1 MLKKRY
7 IITSMVI
14 HSLFLL
20 LGIFGPTQKA
30 PKEKPIEVNLESKS
44 KGAKKPKA
52 DGTII
57 PIGQNGNKAAE
68 KKNGYY
74 GIGIYSTNYM
84 VGPDVIIK
92 VSQVIAG
99 YPADL
104 AGIEA
109 GDLITEVDGQ
119 PLSTKNDIR
128 GPAEANIVLK
138 VIKKDGSIVYLKIR
152 RSFISTD
159 EI

>member
-20 LGIFGPTQKA
+20 LGIFRPTQKA
-30 PKEKPIEVNLESKS
+30 PKEKPIEVSLESKS
-44 KGAKKPKA
+44 KEFKSPKS

-57 PIGQNGNKAAE
+57 PIGQNGTKAVE

-74 GIGIYSTNYM
+74 GIGIYSANYM
-84 VGPDVIIK
+84 VGADVIVK

-119 PLSTKNDIR
+119 PLSNVNDIR
-128 GPAEANIVLK
+128 GSAEANIVLK
-138 VIKKDGSIVYLKIR
+138 VIKKRWLDHLY
-152 RSFISTD
+152 
-159 EI
+159 

>member
-7 IITSMVI
+7 IIVSMLI

-20 LGIFGPTQKA
+20 FGVFGSSAKA
-30 PKEKPIEVNLESKS
+30 PKEKPIEVSLESKS
-44 KGAKKPKA
+44 RGSKKPKS

-57 PIGQNGNKAAE
+57 PIGQNGHKGSD

-74 GIGIYSTNYM
+74 GIGIYTTNYM

-109 GDLITEVDGQ
+109 GDLITEVNGE

-128 GPAEANIVLK
+128 GPAEADIVLK
-138 VIKKDGSIVYLKIR
+138 VIKKDGSIIYLKIR

>member
-1 MLKKRY
+1 MLKAQY
-7 IITSMVI
+7 IIASAII

-20 LGIFGPTQKA
+20 FGLFGTKSEPK
-30 PKEKPIEVNLESKS
+30 KEKPIEVSVESKS
-44 KGAKKPKA
+44 NGVKKPKS

-57 PIGQNGNKAAE
+57 PIGDKGHKAAD

-74 GIGIYSTNYM
+74 GIGIYSTNYN

-92 VSQVIAG
+92 VSQVITG

-109 GDLITEVDGQ
+109 GDLITEVDGK
-119 PLSTKNDIR
+119 PLSTRNDIR
-128 GPAEANIVLK
+128 GPSEANIVLK
-138 VIKKDGSIVYLKIR
+138 VIKKDGSIIYLKIR
-152 RSFISTD
+152 RLFISTD
-159 EI
+159 RI